1 MPPKKGEPW
10 YTTIAASAKD
20 KAFPKLLKII
30 RESPDS
36 RDFYDI
42 LEKYP
47 DLKDRQD
54 KDGRTPLMYAAMSGH
69 VDVMNTLIEYNKVDV
84 TIRDKDGKDAAD
96 YFKEYATKEIK
107 YLTDRYKDNDPQ
119 TLENEVGDIKSSQD
133 YILKMIDDV
142 KTEMTAKLAEPLTR
156 VSTQF
161 GKLTG
166 DKKMDAL
173 ALSLKSVSGQAGE
186 PSRVVAEARE
196 KLGRG
201 RKTRKS
207 RKGKA
212 KGRKSRR
219 V

>member
-1 MPPKKGEPW
+1 MPPKKVPW

-20 KAFPKLLKII
+20 KAFAKLLEII
-30 RESPDS
+30 KTSPDS
-36 RDFYDI
+36 RDFFGI

-47 DLKDRQD
+47 DLVDRRD
-54 KDGRTPLMYAAMSGH
+54 NDWRTPLMYAAMSGH
-69 VDVMNTLIEYNKVDV
+69 VDVMVSLIEYNKAVV
-84 TIRDKDGKDAAD
+84 TARDKDGKDAAD
-96 YFKEYATKEIK
+96 YFKEYAAKEIAR
-107 YLTDRYKDNDPQ
+107 LTDRYKDDPES
-119 TLENEVGDIKSSQD
+119 LKREVDEIKSSQT
-133 YILKMIDDV
+133 YILDAIEQA
-142 KTEMTAKLAEPLTR
+142 KTEKTAQRAEPLTR

-173 ALSLKSVSGQAGE
+173 ALSLKSVTGEAGE
-186 PSRVVAEARE
+186 PSRVVSEARQ

-207 RKGKA
+207 RKN

-219 V
+219 RV